1 MIFIW
6 IQLLCTSER
15 FIMKVPIFMP
25 KLVFTLAILF
35 SLEFQIQVA
44 AQEPATILDQEVF
57 GTNFTM
63 GLKAGSHTWVEVEA
77 STDLITWTPVG
88 ALLSTN
94 DTSTFSVP
102 LKPASTRA
110 ELFRIKSAPRAI
122 DDLESNWNSQGLQS
136 YSFTIQNIT
145 FDQALQAEVAV
156 TNGIK
161 TILRVVDPISGNE
174 MTDYDPAAFPSIAEL
189 FALLRQA
196 GQDGVYHA
204 TALYQIGLNYP
215 REIIIRRVSG
225 IEDQLQKFVII
236 SFQEGE

>member
-1 MIFIW
+1 MIK
-6 IQLLCTSER
+6 LL
-15 FIMKVPIFMP
+15 IFMP
-25 KLVFTLAILF
+25 KFVLTLGIFF
-35 SLEFQIQVA
+35 SLLSQTQIA
-44 AQEPATILDQEVF
+44 AQEPATILHQEIF
-57 GTNFTM
+57 GMSFTM
-63 GLKAGSHTWVEVEA
+63 GLKAGSQTWVEVEA

-145 FDQALQAEVAV
+145 YNQALQAEVAV

-161 TILRVVDPISGNE
+161 TILRVVDPISGTE
-174 MTDYDPAAFPSIAEL
+174 MTDYDPAAFPNIAEL
-189 FALLRQA
+189 FTLLRQA

-204 TALYQIGLNYP
+204 TALYQNGLNYP

-236 SFQEGE
+236 SLRDGE